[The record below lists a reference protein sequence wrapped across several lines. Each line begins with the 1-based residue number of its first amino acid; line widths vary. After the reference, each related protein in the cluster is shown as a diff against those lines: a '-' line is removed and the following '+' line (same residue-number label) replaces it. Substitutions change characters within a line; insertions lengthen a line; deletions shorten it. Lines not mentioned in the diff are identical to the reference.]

1 MGPHRLQ
8 PAKQAPSSRDA
19 GPSPRLRAAGRPSPD
34 FHFCTARKEVAAGRS
49 EGSRPRPAARGP
61 PRSRGCE
68 VRDSREDVR
77 GTPGQRRPYDQGRGD
92 SRLWPAGGRS
102 SPPQPARR
110 RCPGEA
116 ARPALPRPCPAARG
130 SPPQEIWVRVLA
142 APLAAWWSPGAAC
155 PRPREGTEPWPPTS
169 EVRLHGGTAALNTAQ
184 GTPASPQGPCA
195 VNEARP
201 RPPAHRRTDGPVQA
215 VQGHPELL
223 RRHQPPP
230 PRLHALGSEHG

>member
-8 PAKQAPSSRDA
+8 PAKQAPSSRDT

-77 GTPGQRRPYDQGRGD
+77 GTPGQWRPYDQGRGD

-110 RCPGEA
+110 RCPGEVHGK
-116 ARPALPRPCPAARG
+116 PRGQRF
-130 SPPQEIWVRVLA
+130 LA
-142 APLAAWWSPGAAC
+142 HAQPLAALRPRRSGFKFWLHHLQPGAC

-215 VQGHPELL
+215 VQGHPEAAPASP
-223 RRHQPPP
+223 H